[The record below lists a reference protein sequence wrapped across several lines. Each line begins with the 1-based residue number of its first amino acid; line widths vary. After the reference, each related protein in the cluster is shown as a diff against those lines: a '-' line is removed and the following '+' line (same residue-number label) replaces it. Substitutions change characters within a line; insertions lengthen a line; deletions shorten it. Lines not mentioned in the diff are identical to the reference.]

1 MLLCVQVLHLK
12 IHLENKRVYT
22 SSSMSN
28 SLRIY
33 MDKEKHQNFIS
44 WPFCK
49 MSVGLCNLQNA
60 IYKNT
65 IMRTY
70 KIGLQA
76 LKLPCIL
83 DKLSICGSS
92 KYHMISKLCQGYFN
106 AISKIGNLMSETR
119 WRRLLASVTCQEKT
133 SCLTFDFT
141 TRHCLYLYDCWMVT
155 FSTWRSVSWLSTLP
169 SHAIMR
175 CIIYYTIL
183 SSIFLAIGYQKK
195 SIIIRN
201 IYFQFK

>member
-83 DKLSICGSS
+83 DKLSIYGSS

-106 AISKIGNLMSETR
+106 AIISKIPNERDKMASLTCQCNMTR
-119 WRRLLASVTCQEKT
+119 KKHLVLHLTLLLAIARTYMIVHWSHFLHEDQYRDLVHCHPMPLWDV
-133 SCLTFDFT
+133 SYT
-141 TRHCLYLYDCWMVT
+141 TPYWVAY
-155 FSTWRSVSWLSTLP
+155 S
-169 SHAIMR
+169 
-175 CIIYYTIL
+175 
-183 SSIFLAIGYQKK
+183 
-195 SIIIRN
+195 
-201 IYFQFK
+201 

>member
-1 MLLCVQVLHLK
+1 M
-12 IHLENKRVYT
+12 YT

-49 MSVGLCNLQNA
+49 MSVGLCNIQNA

-106 AISKIGNLMSETR
+106 AIISKIPNERDKM
-119 WRRLLASVTCQEKT
+119 ASLTCQ
-133 SCLTFDFT
+133 SNM
-141 TRHCLYLYDCWMVT
+141 TRKN
-155 FSTWRSVSWLSTLP
+155 
-169 SHAIMR
+169 
-175 CIIYYTIL
+175 IL
-183 SSIFLAIGYQKK
+183 SYIWLYSSPLPVLIWLFIGHIFYMKISIVT
-195 SIIIRN
+195 
-201 IYFQFK
+201 

>member
-106 AISKIGNLMSETR
+106 AIISKIGYLMSETR
-119 WRRLLASVTCQEKT
+119 WRRLLAIVTCQEKT

-141 TRHCLYLYDCWMVT
+141 TRHCLCMIWLFNGHIFYMKISIVT
-155 FSTWRSVSWLSTLP
+155 
-169 SHAIMR
+169 
-175 CIIYYTIL
+175 
-183 SSIFLAIGYQKK
+183 
-195 SIIIRN
+195 
-201 IYFQFK
+201 

>member
-1 MLLCVQVLHLK
+1 
-12 IHLENKRVYT
+12 
-22 SSSMSN
+22 MSN

-33 MDKEKHQNFIS
+33 MDKEKHQNFIF

-49 MSVGLCNLQNA
+49 TSVGLCNIQNA

-76 LKLPCIL
+76 LKLPYIL

-106 AISKIGNLMSETR
+106 AIISKIGYLMSETR
-119 WRRLLASVTCQEKT
+119 WRRLLARVTWQEKT

-141 TRHCLYLYDCWMVT
+141 TRHCLYLYDCSLVT
-155 FSTWRSVSWLSTLP
+155 FCTWRSVSWLSTFP

-183 SSIFLAIGYQKK
+183 SSILLAMGYQKK
-195 SIIIRN
+195 PIIL
-201 IYFQFK
+201 

>member
-141 TRHCLYLYDCWMVT
+141 TRHCLYLYVVEWSHFLHDDQYRDLVHCHPMPLWD
-155 FSTWRSVSWLSTLP
+155 VS
-169 SHAIMR
+169 
-175 CIIYYTIL
+175 YTTPYWVAY
-183 SSIFLAIGYQKK
+183 S
-195 SIIIRN
+195 
-201 IYFQFK
+201 